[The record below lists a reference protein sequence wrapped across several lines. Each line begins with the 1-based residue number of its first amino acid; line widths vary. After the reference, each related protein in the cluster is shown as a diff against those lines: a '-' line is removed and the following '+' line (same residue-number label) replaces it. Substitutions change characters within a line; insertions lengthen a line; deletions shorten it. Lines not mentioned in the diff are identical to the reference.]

1 MRDMDLPVPIDLQ
14 PMEARTA
21 ATIPD
26 GPGWAY
32 EPKWDGFRCLAFR
45 DGDALDLRSRS
56 GRPLLRYFPDVGES
70 LLALRARR
78 FVLDGEL
85 VVPSG
90 GRLSFE
96 SLLHRIHP
104 AGSRVA
110 RLAAETPALFIAF
123 DLLLSWRGGE
133 LTAREFTVRRRRL
146 EEFADRFFSG
156 PLRLSPQTG
165 DIALAG
171 TWLGGGEDGLDGIMA
186 KRLDMPYRAGERT
199 AMVKV
204 KRLRT
209 ADCVVGGFRYASRG
223 GAIGS
228 LLLGLHDEEGLLH
241 HVGFTSSFDAR
252 RRASLARKLEDIAGG
267 PGFTGRAPGGPSRWA
282 TRRTDDWV
290 PVEPCLVAEV
300 RYDHFSEGR
309 FRHGTRFE
317 RWRPDKAPAD
327 CTFHQLE
334 TEGRSTLH
342 LLEHHHP
349 PD

>member
-1 MRDMDLPVPIDLQ
+1 MDLPIPTDLK

-21 ATIPD
+21 AVIPA

-45 DGDALDLRSRS
+45 DGDALDLRSKS
-56 GRPLLRYFPDVGES
+56 GRPLLRYFPDVGEA

-78 FVLDGEL
+78 FVLDGEI
-85 VVPSG
+85 VIPAG
-90 GRLSFE
+90 DRLSFE
-96 SLLHRIHP
+96 RLLHRIHP
-104 AGSRVA
+104 AGTRVA
-110 RLAAETPALFIAF
+110 RLAAETPALFVAF
-123 DLLLSWRGGE
+123 DLLLSWRGRE
-133 LTAREFTVRRRRL
+133 LTAREFAARRGRL
-146 EEFADRFFSG
+146 KDFADRFLAG
-156 PLRLSPQTG
+156 PVRLSPQTDDAG
-165 DIALAG
+165 LARR
-171 TWLGGGEDGLDGIMA
+171 WLGGREDGLDGIMA
-186 KRLDMPYRAGERT
+186 KRLDMPYRAGERS

-223 GAIGS
+223 ATIGS

-252 RRASLARKLEDIAGG
+252 RRADLARKLEAIAGG
-267 PGFTGRAPGGPSRWA
+267 RGFAGRAPGGPSRWS

-290 PVEPCLVAEV
+290 PVDPCLVAEV

-317 RWRPDKAPAD
+317 RWRPDKDPAD

-334 TEGRSTLH
+334 TEGRSALH
-342 LLEHHHP
+342 LLEQHHP
-349 PD
+349 PN

>member
-1 MRDMDLPVPIDLQ
+1 MDLSVPVDLK

-21 ATIPD
+21 EEVPAGGD
-26 GPGWAY
+26 WAY

-45 DGDALDLRSRS
+45 DGDALDLRSKS
-56 GRPLLRYFPDVGES
+56 GKPLLRYFPDVGHS

-85 VVPSG
+85 VVPTG
-90 GRLSFE
+90 DRLSFE
-96 SLLHRIHP
+96 SLLLRIHP

-110 RLAAETPALFIAF
+110 RLAAGSPALFIAF
-123 DLLLSWRGGE
+123 DLLLSWRGGA
-133 LTAREFTVRRRRL
+133 LTAREFAVRRQRL
-146 EEFADRFFSG
+146 EELADRFFDG
-156 PLRLSPQTG
+156 PMRLSPQTR
-165 DIALAG
+165 DVRLAG
-171 TWLGGGEDGLDGIMA
+171 HWLSGGEDGLDGVMA
-186 KRLDMPYRAGERT
+186 KRLDMPYRAGERS

-209 ADCVVGGFRYASRG
+209 ADCVIGGFRYASGGRG
-223 GAIGS
+223 VGS

-252 RRASLARKLEDIAGG
+252 RRAGLARQLQEIAGSG
-267 PGFTGRAPGGPSRWA
+267 GFSGREPGGPSRWS
-282 TRRTDDWV
+282 TRRTNDWV
-290 PVEPCLVAEV
+290 PVEPRLVAEV
-300 RYDHFSEGR
+300 RYDHFCEGR

-317 RWRPDKAPAD
+317 RWRPDKDPAD

-342 LLEHHHP
+342 LLERHHQHN
-349 PD
+349 